1 MRKFT
6 VLLAAA
12 LIALLAIP
20 AFADVP
26 VAKAAYGT
34 PVVDGVMDD
43 VWQTAEEYKI
53 DKLKDGEDGGVTAV
67 WRALWDENAF
77 YFYIEVND
85 TEHNFDGDVS
95 WGDGAEIYFDPLDTD
110 VNDYSTDDVVY
121 FGFKADDVENT
132 SFTGTDAGIE
142 AFQNC
147 YKLVSV
153 VTETGFIYEASFA
166 LKTFNGGVNMKAG
179 TVIGFDIQI
188 NNQSA
193 DASSR
198 TGAYGWSDGDNT
210 AWQDPSVFGK
220 VIFEE
225 PVIIETEPAA
235 EPAAEAAPEAAAEPA
250 PAAEAVP
257 AAAAPSPQTF
267 DIFALTIAAA
277 ALSGAVILKKKK

>member
-1 MRKFT
+1 M
-6 VLLAAA
+6 A
-12 LIALLAIP
+12 L
-20 AFADVP
+20 
-26 VAKAAYGT
+26 
-34 PVVDGVMDD
+34 
-43 VWQTAEEYKI
+43 
-53 DKLKDGEDGGVTAV
+53 
-67 WRALWDENAF
+67 LWDENAF

-85 TEHNFDGDVS
+85 TEHNFDGNVS

-121 FGFKADDVENT
+121 FGFKADDVDNT

-153 VTETGFIYEASFA
+153 NRNRFHMKLFA

-193 DASSR
+193 DATSR

-225 PVIIETEPAA
+225 PVIIETERQQNRQPKQL
-235 EPAAEAAPEAAAEPA
+235 PEAAAEPA

-257 AAAAPSPQTF
+257 AAAASPQTF
-267 DIFALTIAAA
+267 DIFAPTPAAA
-277 ALSGAVILKKKK
+277 ALSEQLSLKEE